1 MVLCAL
7 AIRANAQVTDTPRI
21 NIVDT
26 LKKDLFTAPDTVQHL
41 KSKLV
46 SLMPP
51 AVLMAYGASSF
62 YIHPI
67 RRIDYWIYNEAREHT
82 VVPTSKFENVVQY
95 APMAL
100 TYGLNLVGVHG
111 KNTFLD
117 RTLILVLAQGMT
129 QGVTSFTKHRTYR
142 TRPDE
147 SDNLSFPSGHTSNA
161 FAGAEF
167 MAQELGDVSPWYTAL
182 GYTCATVTAISRI
195 SHKDHWFSD
204 VIAGAGVGIFSTKA
218 AYLVYPYL
226 RNAITKGNKKE
237 NRVGFIPSD
246 LKKQQQKSMIV
257 MPTYQSGTI
266 GLTFAAEL

>member
-1 MVLCAL
+1 MLCGL
-7 AIRANAQVTDTPRI
+7 VIQANAQVTDTPRI
-21 NIVDT
+21 NIADT

-41 KSKLV
+41 RSRLV
-46 SLMPP
+46 SLIPP
-51 AVLMAYGASSF
+51 AALMVYGSSSF
-62 YIHPI
+62 YLQPV
-67 RRIDYWIYNEAREHT
+67 RRVDYWVYNEAREHT
-82 VVPTSKFENVVQY
+82 VVPTSKFENIVQY

-142 TRPDE
+142 ERPDG
-147 SDNLSFPSGHTSNA
+147 SDNLSYPSGHTSNA

-167 MAQELGDVSPWYTAL
+167 MAQELGDVSPWYTVL
-182 GYTCATVTAISRI
+182 GYTCATVTGISRI

-204 VIAGAGVGIFSTKA
+204 VVTGAGLGILCTKG
-218 AYLVYPYL
+218 AYLLYPYL
-226 RNAITKGNKKE
+226 RNAITKTDKKE
-237 NRVGFIPSD
+237 DKKSFIPAD
-246 LKKQQQKSMIV
+246 LKKKQQKSMIV
-257 MPTYQSGTI
+257 LPSYQSGAM